1 MLASRRI
8 AERCRTTTD
17 QLEHSRGS
25 ERYQEDELCDGV
37 FIAPTGMC
45 QGQHIEHRHLSFVLV
60 QKWRLAEQLEELAT
74 RTANLPSGIWRAMK
88 PQSDDGH
95 ALPGMLAPMKRLPS
109 PTYRLLGVNI
119 PLNLA

>member
-1 MLASRRI
+1 
-8 AERCRTTTD
+8 
-17 QLEHSRGS
+17 
-25 ERYQEDELCDGV
+25 
-37 FIAPTGMC
+37 MC

-119 PLNLA
+119 LSILLRIVGVPIEHRNSIGIMQP